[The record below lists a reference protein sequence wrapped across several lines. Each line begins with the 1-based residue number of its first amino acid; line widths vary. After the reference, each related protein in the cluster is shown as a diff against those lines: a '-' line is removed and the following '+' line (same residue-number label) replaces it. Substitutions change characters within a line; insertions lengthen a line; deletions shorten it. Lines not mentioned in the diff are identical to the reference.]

1 MYAGTAKFP
10 VRKGKTYLLRIV
22 NAAVYNHLFLKVA
35 SHNLTVVAMD
45 ASYTKPYTTDILMLT
60 SGQTIDVLLT
70 ANQAEAKYY
79 MAAKVY
85 TIQSEA
91 NIDNTTTTAILS
103 YVGSKS
109 STTPILPEYND
120 TATVTNFREASG
132 GRSPNHRRQ

>member
-10 VRKGKTYLLRIV
+10 VRKGKNYLLRIV
-22 NAAVYNHLFLKVA
+22 NAAVYNHLFFMVA
-35 SHNLTVVAMD
+35 SHNLTVVAVD
-45 ASYTKPYTTDILMLT
+45 TSYTKPYITDILVLS
-60 SGQTIDVLLT
+60 SGQIADVLLT
-70 ANQAEAKYY
+70 ANQAKAKYY

-85 TIQSEA
+85 TTHSEA

-132 GRSPNHRRQ
+132 GRSPNHIRQ